1 MRLKNKY
8 FLYNVKKKV
17 NILSSKFFVLHLDQ
31 NSSFDLIKDFC
42 IENNFFLYKVKNSLY
57 KKFFFISNPF
67 SCLLKGSTFF
77 LFFENFFDY
86 IKILSFYEKN
96 KKLKKNFYFLSLYE
110 NFILYSLSQNMFYY
124 MKFKKFLYN
133 KHIFLFV
140 FFILNR
146 FIFLFFNFF
155 KVYNNLYANNKSI
168 N

>member
-8 FLYNVKKKV
+8 FLYRIKNKV

-57 KKFFFISNPF
+57 RKFFFISNPF
-67 SCLLKGSTFF
+67 SLLLKGSTFF
-77 LFFENFFDY
+77 LFFDNFTDY

-96 KKLKKNFYFLSLYE
+96 KKLKKNFYFLSSYE
-110 NFILYSLSQNMFYY
+110 NFKIYSLSQNMFYY
-124 MKFKKFLYN
+124 IKFKKFLYN
-133 KHIFLFV
+133 THIFLFV

-155 KVYNNLYANNKSI
+155 KVYKSYANNKSI